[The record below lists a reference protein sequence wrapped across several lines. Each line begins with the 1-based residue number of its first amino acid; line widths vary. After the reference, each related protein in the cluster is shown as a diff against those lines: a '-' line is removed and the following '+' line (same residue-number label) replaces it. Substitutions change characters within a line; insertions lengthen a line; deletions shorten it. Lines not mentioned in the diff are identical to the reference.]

1 MMTLL
6 LKNKRFMLG
15 SSFILLL
22 ITSSLLYS
30 IIYDNDIPKAEIKT
44 DVNGDIIARPPYS
57 PLDYPPF
64 GTDQVSQDLFFVILI
79 GAKYTIGLALV
90 IALMRFLLS
99 SLLGIFLQ
107 LYCRRILQKVKPI
120 FEGLYYFPASILA
133 YLCLSWV
140 LMKDGFIDGF
150 TTTFSERVLF
160 EMVVLVLIGVPI
172 VLINVSKEV
181 SLIQNKEF
189 IDSVK
194 VLGGSRF
201 HLLRV
206 HLMPYLRPQLF
217 LLFVREVIQVLLL
230 LAHLG
235 ILNILFGGA
244 ILTTDMFDKAVFVSF
259 SSEWSGLIGSNFR
272 FLFTDYYWIPLVP
285 IVCFTIAI
293 LAFKLTIEGFE
304 AALETSEIQS
314 AKGLKVD
321 KKKVNK
327 EVGNRVKIEKGSFD
341 YL

>member
-1 MMTLL
+1 MMILL

-15 SSFILLL
+15 SSFILIL

-30 IIYDNDIPKAEIKT
+30 IIQNNVIPKAEIKA
-44 DVNGDIIARPPYS
+44 DVNGDIVARPPYS
-57 PLDYPPF
+57 PWDYPPF
-64 GTDQVSQDLFFVILI
+64 GTDQISQDLFFVILI
-79 GAKYTIGLALV
+79 GAKYTIGIALV
-90 IALMRFLLS
+90 IALIRFLLS
-99 SLLGIFLQ
+99 SLLGIFMQ
-107 LYCRRILQKVKPI
+107 LYCRPLLQKVKPF
-120 FEGLYYFPASILA
+120 FEGFYYFPASILA

-150 TTTFSERVLF
+150 TTTFTERVLF
-160 EMVVLVLIGVPI
+160 EMVVLILIGVPI

-189 IDSVK
+189 IESVK
-194 VLGGSRF
+194 VLGGSRL

-244 ILTTDMFDKAVFVSF
+244 LRTTDMFDKAVFVSF

-304 AALETSEIQS
+304 AVLETRQIQS
-314 AKGLKVD
+314 AKGMEVHKE
-321 KKKVNK
+321 KRRK
-327 EVGNRVKIEKGSFD
+327 EVGNTVRIEKDSFD